1 LLKNSVDLK
10 EFVEY
15 LNSLNVEVAQYRNK
29 KRLGNIEQE
38 LKLIKKH
45 FNGKLIINDYL
56 EYIDL
61 ADGLHIGQEDLATI
75 SNNKKEAIKTLRNKI
90 GKKLLGLSTHNL
102 AEIQEANG
110 LDLDYIGLGAYRVT
124 ATKDVDSIGG
134 DKLLDIASFSIHK
147 VAIIGGVR
155 LDDEF
160 KNFSQ
165 ITYKVIG
172 SDLIKEYSS
181 S

>member
-1 LLKNSVDLK
+1 MQ
-10 EFVEY
+10 F

-38 LKLIKKH
+38 LKLIKEH

-56 EYIDL
+56 EYINL
-61 ADGLHIGQEDLATI
+61 ADGLHIGQEDLVTI
-75 SNNKKEAIKTLRNKI
+75 STDKKEAIKTLRNKI

-102 AEIQEANG
+102 SEIQEANS

-134 DKLLDIASFSIHK
+134 KELLDFAKESKHK
-147 VAIIGGVR
+147 VALIGGVT
-155 LDDEF
+155 LEDD
-160 KNFSQ
+160 FSNYSW
-165 ITYKVIG
+165 IEYKVIG
-172 SDLIKEYSS
+172 SNLIKCFKNTQNK
-181 S
+181 